1 MAGASVSFRRVT
13 KRYGAVT
20 ALADFDLEVAPGEFM
35 TFLGPSGSG
44 KTTALNVLAGF
55 VDPSGGDLLIGGKSV
70 LALPPEHRQL
80 GMVFQSYTLFP
91 HMTVFENVAF
101 PLRLR
106 REAKAAIARKVAA
119 ALEMVRLGGLEGRM
133 PKELSGGQRQRVAF
147 ARAVVFEPPV
157 LLMDEPLGALDL
169 KLREAMQ
176 LEIKRYHNELGC
188 TIIFVTHDQ
197 GEALALSDRIAIMGE
212 GRIAQVD
219 TPEAIY
225 DRPAS
230 RYVAEFIGKTN
241 ILTLTQGPS
250 GTVHL
255 VETASTLGMEAAQA
269 AGLVLGALSLRPE
282 KIHRVQTN
290 QPDSIDFTAKVGE
303 VLFLGDIV
311 QYDIRVEGTS
321 AEARHLIF
329 QEHRGPQ
336 TPILK
341 RGDQVR
347 LGFQLRDALPVQ
359 ADGSPL
365 TAQD

>member
-1 MAGASVSFRRVT
+1 MAGAAVSFRGVS
-13 KRYGAVT
+13 KRYGAVD
-20 ALADFDLEVAPGEFM
+20 ALADFNLEVDPGAFM

-55 VDPSGGDLLIGGKSV
+55 VDPTAGDILIDGKSI
-70 LALPPEHRQL
+70 LKLPPERRQL

-91 HMTVFENVAF
+91 HMNVFENVAF

-106 REAKAAIARKVAA
+106 RWPKAEIASKVAA
-119 ALEMVRLGGLEGRM
+119 SLEMVRLSGLQDRM

-176 LEIKRYHNELGC
+176 LEIKRYHAQLGC

-197 GEALALSDRIAIMGE
+197 GEALALSDRVAVMGE

-219 TPEAIY
+219 SPERIY
-225 DRPAS
+225 DAPKS

-241 ILTLTQGPS
+241 ILTLGAAGAERVT
-250 GTVHL
+250 L
-255 VETASTLGMEAAQA
+255 VEMGRDLLRGALGGEEPNAAY
-269 AGLVLGALSLRPE
+269 LSLRPE
-282 KIHRVQTN
+282 KIHRVEGETE
-290 QPDSIDFTAKVGE
+290 DSLAFEAKVSE
-303 VLFLGDIV
+303 LLFLGDIV
-311 QYDIRVEGTS
+311 QYEVTLAGGHS
-321 AEARHLIF
+321 LIF

-336 TPILK
+336 TPVLK
-341 RGDQVR
+341 RGDKVR
-347 LGFQLRDALPVQ
+347 LGFQLSDALALA
-359 ADGSPL
+359 ADSGSP
-365 TAQD
+365 AFAAAGA